1 MIGDSK
7 DFNERE
13 YREALSVLEDDNVI
27 TLNGHAS
34 APTIRFVNAWEKRT
48 EDKRNYKSKSE
59 RIWALNVYKSVY
71 VFIFL

>member
-1 MIGDSK
+1 MKYGNLYDFLINKAKEGQIGDCK

-34 APTIRFVNAWEKRT
+34 APTIRFVNA
-48 EDKRNYKSKSE
+48 
-59 RIWALNVYKSVY
+59 
-71 VFIFL
+71 